1 MGKAKTTVSA
11 AKAHVKR
18 DVTAKQPTNKQ
29 KQGSVADAYVR
40 RTTPKNDE

>member
-1 MGKAKTTVSA
+1 MGKAKNTVGA

-18 DVTAKQPTNKQ
+18 DVTAKRPTNEQ

-40 RTTPKNDE
+40 RTTPKESE

>member
-1 MGKAKTTVSA
+1 MGKAKNTVGA

-40 RTTPKNDE
+40 RTTPKDND